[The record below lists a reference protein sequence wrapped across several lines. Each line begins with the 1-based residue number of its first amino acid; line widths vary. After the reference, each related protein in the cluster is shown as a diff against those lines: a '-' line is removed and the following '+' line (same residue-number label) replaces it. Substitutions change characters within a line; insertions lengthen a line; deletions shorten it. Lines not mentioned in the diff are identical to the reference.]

1 MISLL
6 NQKYYSMNF
15 YSDLLEPN
23 HVLTVSSARII
34 NKNSAVRSS
43 SKQLKG
49 CVGGSQMSEM
59 CVN

>member
-1 MISLL
+1 
-6 NQKYYSMNF
+6 MNF